1 MTAAKSLACC
11 PSLSHAFLLFL
22 LSVLLIVKNTE
33 GWVYK
38 KTERGLGPLKFLK
51 LLTDVRG

>member
-1 MTAAKSLACC
+1 ML
-11 PSLSHAFLLFL
+11 FLLFL
-22 LSVLLIVKNTE
+22 LSMLPIVKNTE

-38 KTERGLGPLKFLK
+38 KIDRGLGPYGKFLK